1 MNMNDIKLRTKLIT
15 LLSVLGIVMLVI
27 TGYHV
32 HRLYS
37 VNEAYHI
44 IFRDDVSASTDA
56 AALGMHF
63 NGARV
68 AYMQALQSSDPSVRQ
83 ASMTDMQQADKDVQ
97 ASLESLQKKAVTPE
111 ARAEMQKLAGKI
123 SENNRARHA
132 ALDTYGTD
140 NQLVEAER
148 NSSNEL
154 GSELSKLAE
163 LTKKSSDNNINNL
176 VGGIHSTTAISIVMT
191 LAVILI
197 SMAFG
202 VALTRRISH
211 RIEVLAGQAA
221 RISSGDLT
229 RPIVS
234 LGKDEI
240 GTLASN
246 FETMRQHML
255 ETMSGIHVA
264 ADEVASGAKNVSDAS
279 VSLSQGAAEQASSVE
294 ELSSS
299 IAEIASQTSS
309 NAENADKANELTHE
323 TSSHARIGDQD
334 MKAMLKAM
342 EEINESS
349 KNISKIIKV
358 IDEIAFQT
366 NILSL
371 NAAVE
376 AARAGQH
383 GKGFAVVAEEVRNL
397 AARSAKAAKETT
409 DMIENSIA
417 KVDEGKTA
425 AAKTAETLQTIVSN
439 IDDVTGLVDS
449 IAKAS
454 NEQKLAL
461 EQINQ
466 GVLQVS
472 QVVQSNSATSEEA
485 AAASEELSVQ
495 ADRLK
500 GAAAKFKLG
509 DHIDE
514 RTFNSKMS
522 HIDTQH
528 MRREDA
534 SNEIIKPAAGQSD
547 ASMRQTASA
556 VGTGRKPSKIA
567 LTEEEGFGKY

>member
-176 VGGIHSTTAISIVMT
+176 VGSIHS
-191 LAVILI
+191 
-197 SMAFG
+197 SM
-202 VALTRRISH
+202 
-211 RIEVLAGQAA
+211 
-221 RISSGDLT
+221 
-229 RPIVS
+229 
-234 LGKDEI
+234 
-240 GTLASN
+240 
-246 FETMRQHML
+246 
-255 ETMSGIHVA
+255 TMSI
-264 ADEVASGAKNVSDAS
+264 
-279 VSLSQGAAEQASSVE
+279 
-294 ELSSS
+294 
-299 IAEIASQTSS
+299 
-309 NAENADKANELTHE
+309 
-323 TSSHARIGDQD
+323 
-334 MKAMLKAM
+334 
-342 EEINESS
+342 
-349 KNISKIIKV
+349 
-358 IDEIAFQT
+358 
-366 NILSL
+366 
-371 NAAVE
+371 
-376 AARAGQH
+376 
-383 GKGFAVVAEEVRNL
+383 
-397 AARSAKAAKETT
+397 
-409 DMIENSIA
+409 
-417 KVDEGKTA
+417 
-425 AAKTAETLQTIVSN
+425 
-439 IDDVTGLVDS
+439 
-449 IAKAS
+449 
-454 NEQKLAL
+454 EQKLAL
-461 EQINQ
+461 DQINQ

-485 AAASEELSVQ
+485 AAASEELSAQ

-509 DHIDE
+509 DNAVEH
-514 RTFNSKMS
+514 TFNRKMS
-522 HIDTQH
+522 NIDTQH
-528 MRREDA
+528 MRREDG
-534 SNEIIKPAAGQSD
+534 NEIMKPAVGQSD
-547 ASMRQTASA
+547 SSMRQTASA
-556 VGTGRKPSKIA
+556 AGTGRKPSKIA

>member
-15 LLSVLGIVMLVI
+15 LLSVLGIVMLAI

-37 VNEAYHI
+37 VNEAYQI

-176 VGGIHSTTAISIVMT
+176 VGSIHSSMTMSILLT

-383 GKGFAVVAEEVRNL
+383 GKGFAVVAEEVRKMAEQSRDSTEKIQATL
-397 AARSAKAAKETT
+397 TEMDKA
-409 DMIENSIA
+409 
-417 KVDEGKTA
+417 V
-425 AAKTAETLQTIVSN
+425 AEITKSVES
-439 IDDVTGLVDS
+439 TGAIS
-449 IAKAS
+449 Q
-454 NEQKLAL
+454 EQ
-461 EQINQ
+461 
-466 GVLQVS
+466 
-472 QVVQSNSATSEEA
+472 
-485 AAASEELSVQ
+485 AASTQEITATLAQVNKAVKELNNFVE
-495 ADRLK
+495 
-500 GAAAKFKLG
+500 KFK
-509 DHIDE
+509 
-514 RTFNSKMS
+514 
-522 HIDTQH
+522 
-528 MRREDA
+528 
-534 SNEIIKPAAGQSD
+534 
-547 ASMRQTASA
+547 
-556 VGTGRKPSKIA
+556 
-567 LTEEEGFGKY
+567 